1 MSQPIVRKLSFAK
14 RPRKS
19 QAEVAWVPSP
29 NEVQVLNVLD
39 RFVTHNNPDREDIH
53 GAIRCLT
60 EIADANQLSPTL
72 KKNIKDRLNGIDK
85 ERLPSQSKIDYANF
99 VTFT

>member
-1 MSQPIVRKLSFAK
+1 M
-14 RPRKS
+14 
-19 QAEVAWVPSP
+19 
-29 NEVQVLNVLD
+29 LNVLD

-53 GAIRCLT
+53 RAIRCLT

-72 KKNIKDRLNGIDK
+72 KKKIKDRLNGIDK
-85 ERLPSQSKIDYANF
+85 KRLPSQNKIDYANF